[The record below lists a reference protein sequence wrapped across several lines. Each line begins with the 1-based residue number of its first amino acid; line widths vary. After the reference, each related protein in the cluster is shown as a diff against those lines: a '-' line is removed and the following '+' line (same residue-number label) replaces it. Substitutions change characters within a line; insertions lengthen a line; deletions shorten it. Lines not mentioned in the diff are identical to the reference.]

1 MVHSAGERA
10 APDSSGGIIYEFRF
24 LKGMIYMPGPF
35 QNIKI
40 GEVLVESGYISQQ
53 QVEAALVKQ
62 KTSGGKK
69 LGEVI
74 LEMGLVSETQLARAL
89 EKRLKVPYVDLSTTK
104 IDSSCVGKI
113 PENIAK
119 EKTVVAFQ
127 AMGNRLMVATNDPVN
142 FYVFDELK
150 VVTGMEIVPRLS
162 TKTQIEAA
170 INKFY
175 SSQAIDST
183 MSELESEAGG
193 DITQDLAS
201 AESEGRI
208 DNAPIVKLVNMMV
221 ETAFRMKCTDIH
233 IEAFKDRTRI
243 RFRIDGELAEQDM
256 KIPPAFHNSI
266 ITRIKILAGMNI
278 AERRIPLDGRF
289 GTKIDG
295 INLDMRVSTIP
306 CVYGEKCVIRL
317 LSTADAAAKK
327 ITDLGMTD
335 YNYEMFKQII
345 RCPNGVMLVTGPTGS
360 GKSTTLYATLGE
372 LSKPNVNIVTV
383 EDPVEKK
390 IDGINQCQINEKAGM
405 TFAAALR
412 SILRQDPDIIMVG
425 EIRDGET
432 ADIAIRAAITG
443 HFVLSTLHTNDAAS
457 TILRLVDMGVEP
469 YMVATSVVG
478 IIAQRLVKLLCTSCK
493 ETFTLDDPEELQ
505 LMNITKPVQICRPHP
520 GGCKSCHNTG
530 YSGRTAIHEIIVTT
544 PDIKELISSGGTAE
558 QIGAQA
564 RKNGTLLLRDNVTKM
579 VLAGKTSMDELVK
592 ATYTV

>member
-1 MVHSAGERA
+1 MAS
-10 APDSSGGIIYEFRF
+10 
-24 LKGMIYMPGPF
+24 PF
-35 QNIKI
+35 QNVKI

-53 QVEAALVKQ
+53 QVEAALAQQ
-62 KTSGGKK
+62 KNSGGKK

-104 IDSSCVGKI
+104 VDTKVVGKI
-113 PENIAK
+113 PESTAK
-119 EKTVVAFQ
+119 EKTVIAFQ
-127 AMGNRLMVATNDPVN
+127 QMGNRLLVATNDPVN
-142 FYVFDELK
+142 FYIFDELK
-150 VVTGMEIVPRLS
+150 VMTGMEIVPRLS

-183 MSELESEAGG
+183 MSELEKDVGSV
-193 DITQDLAS
+193 DMSQDLAA

-221 ETAFRMKCTDIH
+221 ETAFRMQCTDIH

-243 RFRIDGELAEQDM
+243 RFRIDGELVEQEM
-256 KIPPAFHNSI
+256 KIPPSFHNSI

-289 GTKIDG
+289 GTRIDG

-390 IDGINQCQINEKAGM
+390 IDGINQCQINDKAGM

-412 SILRQDPDIIMVG
+412 SILRQDPDVIMVG

-478 IIAQRLVKLLCTSCK
+478 IIAQRLVKLLCPDCK
-493 ETFTLDDPEELQ
+493 ETFILDDPDELK
-505 LMNITKPVQICRPHP
+505 LMNTNKPQQICRPHP
-520 GGCKSCHNTG
+520 GGCKNCHNTG
-530 YSGRTAIHEIIVTT
+530 YNGRTAIHEIIVTT
-544 PDIKELISSGGTAE
+544 PAIKEVISAGGTAE
-558 QIGAQA
+558 QIGEIA
-564 RKNGTLLLRDNVTKM
+564 RKNGTLLLRDNVTQM
-579 VLAGKTSMDELVK
+579 VLAGRTSMDELVK

>member
-1 MVHSAGERA
+1 
-10 APDSSGGIIYEFRF
+10 
-24 LKGMIYMPGPF
+24 MPGPVK
-35 QNIKI
+35 NIRI
-40 GEVLVESGYISQQ
+40 GEVLLESGFISEKQLQ
-53 QVEAALVKQ
+53 DALNKQ
-62 KTSGGKK
+62 RSSDGKK
-69 LGEVI
+69 LGDVV
-74 LEMGLVSETQLARAL
+74 LEMGLVSETQLAQAL
-89 EKRLKVPYVDLSTTK
+89 SIRLKVPFVDLSSVKVSTEAV
-104 IDSSCVGKI
+104 SKI
-113 PENIAK
+113 PEAVAK
-119 EKTVVAFQ
+119 EKTVFAY
-127 AMGNRLMVATNDPVN
+127 GINHNRLLVATDDPVN
-142 FYVFDELK
+142 FYIFEDLK
-150 VVTGMEIVPRLS
+150 VTTGMEVVPQIS
-162 TKTQIEAA
+162 TKTQIQAA

-175 SSQAIDST
+175 STQAIDNT
-183 MSELESEAGG
+183 MSELEMDNGEKSPA
-193 DITQDLAS
+193 DLAQ

-221 ETAFRMKCTDIH
+221 ETAFRMQVTDIH
-233 IEAFKDRTRI
+233 IEPFKDRTRI

-256 KIPPAFHNSI
+256 KIPPSFHNSL

-289 GTKIDG
+289 GTRIDG
-295 INLDMRVSTIP
+295 TNLDMRVSTIP

-335 YNYEMFKQII
+335 YNYQMFKQII

-390 IDGINQCQINEKAGM
+390 IDGINQCQINDKAGM

-412 SILRQDPDIIMVG
+412 SILRQDPDVIMVG

-469 YMVATSVVG
+469 YMVASSLVG

-493 ETFTLDDPEELQ
+493 ETFTLSDPEELK
-505 LMNITKPVQICRPHP
+505 LMNKTTPVQICRPHL
-520 GGCKSCHNTG
+520 GGCRACHGTG
-530 YSGRTAIHEIIVTT
+530 YAGRTAIHEIIVTT
-544 PDIKELISSGGTAE
+544 PKIKVLISSGATAE
-558 QIGAQA
+558 EIGAMA
-564 RKNGTLLLRDNVTKM
+564 RQSGTLLLRDNVTQM
-579 VLAGKTSMDELVK
+579 VLQGRTSMDELVK

>member
-1 MVHSAGERA
+1 MA
-10 APDSSGGIIYEFRF
+10 
-24 LKGMIYMPGPF
+24 GPF
-35 QNIKI
+35 QNVKI
-40 GEVLVESGYISQQ
+40 GEVLVESGYITQQ
-53 QVEAALVKQ
+53 QVESALAKQ

-104 IDSSCVGKI
+104 IDTNAVAKI
-113 PENIAK
+113 SEQIAK
-119 EKTVVAFQ
+119 EKTVLAFQ
-127 AMGNRLMVATNDPVN
+127 IMGNRLLVATNDPVN

-150 VVTGMEIVPRLS
+150 VQTGMEIVPRLS

-175 SSQAIDST
+175 STQAIDST
-183 MSELESEAGG
+183 MSELESEANPA
-193 DITQDLAS
+193 DIQQNLAQ

-243 RFRIDGELAEQDM
+243 RFRIDGELVEQEM
-256 KIPPAFHNSI
+256 KIPPSFHNSI
-266 ITRIKILAGMNI
+266 ITRIKILGGMNI

-295 INLDMRVSTIP
+295 VNLDMRVSTIP

-317 LSTADAAAKK
+317 LSTADDKTRK

-335 YNYEMFKQII
+335 YNYQMFKQII
-345 RCPNGVMLVTGPTGS
+345 KCPNGVMLVTGPTGS

-372 LSKPNVNIVTV
+372 LSQPNVNIVTV

-390 IDGINQCQINEKAGM
+390 IDGVNQCQINAKAGM

-457 TILRLVDMGVEP
+457 TIVRLVDMGVAP
-469 YMVATSVVG
+469 YMVASSLVG
-478 IIAQRLVKLLCTSCK
+478 IIAQRLVKLLCNSCK
-493 ETFTLDDPEELQ
+493 ETFVLSDPEELK
-505 LMNITKPVQICRPHP
+505 LMNTTKPVQICRPHP
-520 GGCKSCHNTG
+520 GGCKACHNTG

-544 PDIKELISSGGTAE
+544 PDIKELISNGATAE
-558 QIGAQA
+558 EIGAQA
-564 RKNGTLLLRDNVTKM
+564 TKNGTLLLRDNVTKM
-579 VLAGKTSMDELVK
+579 VLAGRTSMDELVK

>member
-1 MVHSAGERA
+1 MAV
-10 APDSSGGIIYEFRF
+10 
-24 LKGMIYMPGPF
+24 PF

-53 QVEAALVKQ
+53 QVESALAQQ
-62 KTSGGKK
+62 KNSGGKK

-104 IDSSCVGKI
+104 LDTAAVGKI

-119 EKTVVAFQ
+119 DKTVIAFQ
-127 AMGNRLMVATNDPVN
+127 QMGNRLLVATNDPVN

-150 VVTGMEIVPRLS
+150 VITGMEIVPRLS

-175 SSQAIDST
+175 SAQAIDST
-183 MSELESEAGG
+183 MSDLESEAGG
-193 DITQDLAS
+193 SGDLTQDLAA

-243 RFRIDGELAEQDM
+243 RFRIDGELVEQEM
-256 KIPPAFHNSI
+256 KIPPSFHNSI
-266 ITRIKILAGMNI
+266 ITRIKILGGMNI

-289 GTKIDG
+289 GVKVDG

-390 IDGINQCQINEKAGM
+390 IDGINQCQINDKAGM

-478 IIAQRLVKLLCTSCK
+478 IIAQRLVKLLCNSCK
-493 ETFTLDDPEELQ
+493 ETFILDDPEELK
-505 LMNITKPVQICRPHP
+505 LMDVTTPQQICRPHP
-520 GGCKSCHNTG
+520 GGCKACHNSG

-544 PDIKELISSGGTAE
+544 PDIKELISAGGTAE
-558 QIGAQA
+558 QIGALA